1 MTNQPDSALTRRT
14 VLTGAAAI
22 GVTTALAACGDSGSG
37 GGTGGGAV
45 TLSTADVPV
54 GGGKILASDRVV
66 VTQPTTGTFKAFSAA
81 CTHQGCVVARVE
93 NAQILCTCHGSVFS
107 AADGSVVTGPATRA
121 LTGKTVNVSGDTITV
136 T

>member
-1 MTNQPDSALTRRT
+1 MTNHQDSALTRRT

-22 GVTTALAACGDSGSG
+22 GVTTALAACGDSDSG
-37 GGTGGGAV
+37 GATSSGPV
-45 TLSTADVPV
+45 TVSTAEVPV
-54 GGGKILASDRVV
+54 GGGKILATERVV
-66 VTQPTTGTFKAFSAA
+66 VTQPTDGTFKAFSAA
-81 CTHQGCVVARVE
+81 CTHQGCVVAKVE
-93 NAQILCTCHGSVFS
+93 KSQILCTCHGSTFS